1 VDDQLSPD
9 ELAYAYFSKPADHS
23 PELTSQ
29 LTSELGSE
37 FSLPSVEAHID
48 ITEIHWQNSE
58 PLMPMNANIVAK
70 EFLTNPVRGS
80 VRIHPSRQT
89 SIFR

>member
-1 VDDQLSPD
+1 MDDQLSPD

-48 ITEIHWQNSE
+48 ITSDDRQFFLIKDIRDAITAADLLLTQISRSLDELEHHNG
-58 PLMPMNANIVAK
+58 PLD
-70 EFLTNPVRGS
+70 
-80 VRIHPSRQT
+80 
-89 SIFR
+89 